1 MQLNGSQIFV
11 EVLCEQGVDTIFG
24 YPGGAVLNLY
34 DELYK
39 NAHRITHVLTAHE
52 QGAAHAADGYA
63 RATGRTGVVLATS
76 GPGATNLV
84 TGIATAYMDSVPMVA
99 FTGNVAT
106 PGIGKDSFQE
116 AYIEGITMP
125 ITKHNFTVRRVED
138 LADTMRAAFRIAQS
152 GRKGP
157 VLVDIP
163 KDVTAAVCEFENK
176 QPEPIRTVTTFDA
189 EQVRWAADL
198 INAAQRPLVYFGG
211 GVRSAASCQP
221 LRDLLHKAEIPATYT
236 LMAAGVVPYGDPM
249 NIGML
254 GMHGCYTSNRAVADC
269 DVLIAVGTR
278 FSDRV
283 ALKPKTFAKNATIIQ
298 IDIDPSELGK
308 NVEVDLSIVGDAA
321 YVLQAMLPQIKEA
334 KHPDWMKMI
343 HEWQA
348 QDYHPVSDPT
358 RLMPHQVI
366 GEVCNQCGPEAVYV
380 TDVGQH
386 QMWAAQYLRH
396 AKSRGFITS
405 GGLGTMGFGYGAAIG
420 AQMALGRDQRVVMFT
435 GDGSFHMNL
444 NEACTAVSYDLP
456 IITVIFNNSVLGMVR
471 QWQTT
476 FYGKR
481 YSQTDPH
488 RHTDFVIQCL
498 FPAVEQLLQPPFFG
512 QFGVA
517 QPLPQIDLGSV
528 VAVIFPFP
536 LIQRFVILQLISDAD
551 HSRERSLPNGGK
563 IAQES
568 EPVQVRQA
576 AHVAPGHLVDP
587 GRDHRGILL
596 PIHQPARRFPI
607 LGRQLPA
614 FDELRQF
621 CHRFAVVA
629 FRYTG
634 KIFIEQRHG
643 DVPPLHLAVIR
654 VGQVVDDIQHIP
666 EVGVHT
672 VRRPVHRHH
681 FRQIPAVHFA
691 ALAAA
696 RRWAR
701 LAAALATALLAL
713 SSMPRLAPASMMG
726 VSAASR
732 FVTTRS
738 PLVAAA
744 ARFTPPRM
752 RSKSVSGP
760 NTSDSSDLILTSYS
774 RSTFRN
780 AAALSSSLAVS
791 SRSACWRSP
800 IS

>member
-11 EVLCEQGVDTIFG
+11 EVLCEQGVDTLFG

-39 NAHRITHVLTAHE
+39 NSDRITHVLTAHE

-99 FTGNVAT
+99 FTGNVT
-106 PGIGKDSFQE
+106 TDGIGRDSFQE

-125 ITKHNFTVRRVED
+125 ITKHNFTVRRVEE
-138 LADTMRAAFRIAQS
+138 LADTMRSAFRIAQS

-176 QPEPIRTVTTFDA
+176 QPEPIRTVTTFDT

-221 LRDLLHKAEIPATYT
+221 LRDLLHKAEIPATHT

-283 ALKPKTFAKNATIIQ
+283 ALKPKTFARNATIIQ

-308 NVEVDLSIVGDAA
+308 NVDIDLSLTGDAS
-321 YVLQAMLPQIKEA
+321 YVLQAILPHVKEA
-334 KHPDWMKMI
+334 KHTDWMDQI
-343 HEWQA
+343 HAWQA
-348 QDYHPVSDPT
+348 MDYKPVDSDT
-358 RLMPHQVI
+358 ELKPHQI
-366 GEVCNQCGPEAVYV
+366 INEICEQAGPEAVYV

-386 QMWAAQYLRH
+386 QMWAAQYLH
-396 AKSRGFITS
+396 HTKSRGFLTS

-420 AQMALGRDQRVVMFT
+420 AQMALGRDARVVMLT

-444 NEACTAVSYDLP
+444 NEACTAVSYELP
-456 IITVIFNNSVLGMVR
+456 IITVIFNNQVLGMVR
-471 QWQTT
+471 QWQSA

-488 RHTDFVIQCL
+488 RHTDFVKL
-498 FPAVEQLLQPPFFG
+498 AEGFG
-512 QFGVA
+512 LKGYRCTN
-517 QPLPQIDLGSV
+517 LPE
-528 VAVIFPFP
+528 F
-536 LIQRFVILQLISDAD
+536 
-551 HSRERSLPNGGK
+551 
-563 IAQES
+563 
-568 EPVQVRQA
+568 QA
-576 AHVAPGHLVDP
+576 AFADALKQKGPTWIECIIDKDEKVLPMIPG
-587 GRDHRGILL
+587 G
-596 PIHQPARRFPI
+596 
-607 LGRQLPA
+607 
-614 FDELRQF
+614 
-621 CHRFAVVA
+621 
-629 FRYTG
+629 
-634 KIFIEQRHG
+634 G
-643 DVPPLHLAVIR
+643 DIN
-654 VGQVVDDIQHIP
+654 DII
-666 EVGVHT
+666 
-672 VRRPVHRHH
+672 
-681 FRQIPAVHFA
+681 
-691 ALAAA
+691 
-696 RRWAR
+696 
-701 LAAALATALLAL
+701 
-713 SSMPRLAPASMMG
+713 M
-726 VSAASR
+726 
-732 FVTTRS
+732 
-738 PLVAAA
+738 
-744 ARFTPPRM
+744 
-752 RSKSVSGP
+752 K
-760 NTSDSSDLILTSYS
+760 
-774 RSTFRN
+774 
-780 AAALSSSLAVS
+780 
-791 SRSACWRSP
+791 
-800 IS
+800 